1 VEDRPDAL
9 VAHWRPTGLTR
20 RLRKV
25 RLSPKFIGMDQLS
38 PPADN
43 PLLASWDAPFG
54 APPFDRIRPEHFA
67 PAFDAALASRR
78 AEIGRIVADPAAPS
92 FDNTIVALERAGAR
106 LKRVS
111 AAFFHLA
118 SAETSDEIERIE
130 RDIAPV
136 LSRERNAILLDD
148 ALFAR
153 VEALHQARGRLA
165 LDSEAAR
172 TLERWRVAFK
182 RAGAGL
188 DARKKGRLAA
198 IGERLASLGALF
210 GQNVLADEK
219 AFALVL
225 DGSDDLAG
233 LPESFVAAAAQAAAS
248 RGFPGKYAVTLSRSS
263 YEPFMQASA
272 RRDLREKVF
281 RAFVARGAGGGAHD
295 NAAIMRE
302 TVALRAERAR
312 LLGFPSFAA
321 FRLADSMAKTPE
333 AALEL
338 MRRVWAPARAQALR
352 EAEALQAMI
361 AAEGGNFELKA
372 WDWRYYAD
380 KRRKALYD
388 IDQSELKPY
397 LSLEAMIAA
406 AFDVAHRLFG
416 VSFVARDDVRLPNA
430 DARAWTAIG
439 PDGAP
444 IALFVGDYFA
454 RDSKH
459 SGAWMSALRD
469 QQKLDGRVLPIVVNV
484 MSFARGGAGEP
495 CLLSLDEA
503 HTLFHEFGHAL
514 HGMLSDVAYPLLSG
528 TNVAR
533 DFVELPSQLF
543 EHWLERPETLRRFAR
558 HYRTGQPMPEALIE
572 RLHAAQRFNQGF
584 ATTEFVAAALFDME
598 LHLIADP
605 GAIDVA
611 EFETRTLSA
620 IGMPSAIATRHSAP
634 HFQHVFSGDGY
645 AAGYY
650 SYLWSEALDAD
661 AFEAFEQA
669 GDDFDPELA
678 ERLKR
683 FVYAA
688 GNTREPDVAYRAF
701 RGADPSPDALL
712 RKRGLAEN

>member
-1 VEDRPDAL
+1 
-9 VAHWRPTGLTR
+9 
-20 RLRKV
+20 
-25 RLSPKFIGMDQLS
+25 MDQLA
-38 PPADN
+38 PAVDN
-43 PLLASWDAPFG
+43 PLLQPWDAPFG
-54 APPFDRIRPEHFA
+54 APPFDRIRPEHFP
-67 PAFDAALASRR
+67 PAFDAALITRR
-78 AEIGRIVADPAAPS
+78 TETAAIVADPAAPS
-92 FDNTIVALERAGAR
+92 FDNTILALERAGGLLR
-106 LKRVS
+106 RVS

-118 SAETSDEIERIE
+118 SAEASDEIERIE

-148 ALFAR
+148 ALFTR
-153 VEALHQARGRLA
+153 VEALYQARDRLG
-165 LDSEAAR
+165 LDAEAAR
-172 TLERWRVAFK
+172 TLERWRVAFT

-188 DARKKGRLAA
+188 AADKKARLAA
-198 IGERLASLGALF
+198 IGERLATLGAVF

-225 DGSDDLAG
+225 HGPDDLAG

-248 RGFPGKYAVTLSRSS
+248 RGLPGKHVVTLSRSS

-272 RRDLREKVF
+272 RRDLRERAF
-281 RAFVARGAGGGAHD
+281 RAFVARGAGGGPHD

-312 LLGFPSFAA
+312 LLGFPNFAA
-321 FRLADSMAKTPE
+321 FRLADSMAKTPQ
-333 AALEL
+333 AALDL

-352 EAEALQAMI
+352 EAEALQETI
-361 AAEGGNFELKA
+361 AAEGGNFELKP
-372 WDWRYYAD
+372 WDWRYYAE

-388 IDQSELKPY
+388 VDQSEVAPY
-397 LSLEAMIAA
+397 LPLEGMIAA

-416 VSFVARDDVRLPNA
+416 VSFVERDDVRLPNP
-430 DARAWTAIG
+430 DARAWTALG

-469 QQKLDGRVLPIVVNV
+469 QQKLGGRVLPIVVNV
-484 MSFARGGAGEP
+484 MSFARGGGEP

-514 HGMLSDVAYPLLSG
+514 HGMLSDVTYPLLSG

-543 EHWLERPETLRRFAR
+543 EHWLERPGTLRRFAR

-572 RLHAAQRFNQGF
+572 RLEAARRFNQGF

-598 LHLIADP
+598 LHLVADP
-605 GAIDVA
+605 GALDVA
-611 EFETRTLSA
+611 EFERRTLAA

-634 HFQHVFSGDGY
+634 HFQHVFSGEGY
-645 AAGYY
+645 SAGYY

-688 GNTREPDVAYRAF
+688 GNTREPDEAYRAF

-712 RKRGLAEN
+712 RKRGLVD

>member
-1 VEDRPDAL
+1 
-9 VAHWRPTGLTR
+9 
-20 RLRKV
+20 
-25 RLSPKFIGMDQLS
+25 MDQLA
-38 PPADN
+38 PAVDN
-43 PLLASWDAPFG
+43 PLLQTWDAPFG
-54 APPFDRIRPEHFA
+54 TPPFDRIRPEHFA
-67 PAFDAALASRR
+67 PAFDAALIKRR
-78 AEIGRIVADPAAPS
+78 TEIAAIISDPAAPT
-92 FDNTIVALERAGAR
+92 FDNTIVALERAGGLLR
-106 LKRVS
+106 RVS

-118 SAETSDEIERIE
+118 SAETSDEIERVE

-136 LSRERNAILLDD
+136 LSRERNAILLDG

-153 VEALHQARGRLA
+153 VEALYQARDRLG
-165 LDSEAAR
+165 LDAEAAR
-172 TLERWRVAFK
+172 TLERWRVAFT

-188 DARKKGRLAA
+188 APDKKARLAA

-225 DGSDDLAG
+225 DGPDDLAG
-233 LPESFVAAAAQAAAS
+233 LPESFVSAAAQAAAA
-248 RGFPGKYAVTLSRSS
+248 RGLPGKYVATLSRSS

-272 RRDLREKVF
+272 RRDLRERAF

-312 LLGFPSFAA
+312 LLGFPNFAA
-321 FRLADSMAKTPE
+321 FRLADSMAKTPQ
-333 AALEL
+333 AALDL

-352 EAEALQAMI
+352 EAEALQATI
-361 AAEGGNFELKA
+361 AAEGGNFELKP
-372 WDWRYYAD
+372 WDWRYYAE

-388 IDQSELKPY
+388 VDQSEVRPY
-397 LSLEAMIAA
+397 LPLEGMIAA

-416 VSFVARDDVRLPNA
+416 VSFVAREDIPLPNA
-430 DARAWTAIG
+430 EARAWTAVG

-444 IALFVGDYFA
+444 IALFIGDYFA

-503 HTLFHEFGHAL
+503 HTLFHELGHAL
-514 HGMLSDVAYPLLSG
+514 HGMLSDVTYPLLSG

-543 EHWLERPETLRRFAR
+543 EHWLERPQTLRRFAR
-558 HYRTGQPMPEALIE
+558 HHRTGEPMPEALIE
-572 RLHAAQRFNQGF
+572 RLEAARRFNQGF

-598 LHLIADP
+598 LHLVVDP
-605 GAIDVA
+605 GALDVA
-611 EFETRTLSA
+611 EFERRTLTA

-634 HFQHVFSGDGY
+634 HFQHVFSGEGY
-645 AAGYY
+645 SAGYY

-688 GNTREPDVAYRAF
+688 GNTREPDEAYRAF
-701 RGADPSPDALL
+701 RGADPSPGALL
-712 RKRGLAEN
+712 RKRGLAD

>member
-1 VEDRPDAL
+1 
-9 VAHWRPTGLTR
+9 
-20 RLRKV
+20 
-25 RLSPKFIGMDQLS
+25 MDQLAS
-38 PPADN
+38 ALDN
-43 PLLASWDAPFG
+43 PLLAPWDAPFG

-67 PAFDAALASRR
+67 PAFDAALAQRR
-78 AEIGRIVADPAAPS
+78 AEIAAIVADPAAPA
-92 FDNTIVALERAGAR
+92 FDNTIVALERSGALLR
-106 LKRVS
+106 RVS
-111 AAFFHLA
+111 GAFFHLA
-118 SAETSDEIERIE
+118 GAETNEAIERIE
-130 RDIAPV
+130 RDIAPA
-136 LSRERNAILLDD
+136 LARERNAILLDD

-153 VEALHQARGRLA
+153 VDALYQARETLG
-165 LDSEAAR
+165 LDAEAAR
-172 TLERWRVAFK
+172 TLERWRIAFT

-188 DARKKGRLAA
+188 AADKKTRLAA

-225 DGSDDLAG
+225 DGPDDLAG
-233 LPESFVAAAAQAAAS
+233 LPESFVAVAAQAAAA
-248 RGFPGKYAVTLSRSS
+248 RGLVGKHVVTLSRSS
-263 YEPFMQASA
+263 YEPFMQFSA
-272 RRDLREKVF
+272 RRDLREKIF

-312 LLGFPSFAA
+312 LLGYPSFAA
-321 FRLADSMAKTPE
+321 FRLADTMAKTPD
-333 AALEL
+333 AALAL
-338 MRRVWAPARAQALR
+338 MRRVWGPARAQALR
-352 EAEALQAMI
+352 EAEALQATI

-372 WDWRYYAD
+372 WDWRYYAE

-388 IDQSELKPY
+388 VDQSEVRPY
-397 LSLEAMIAA
+397 LPLEGMIAA

-416 VSFVARDDVRLPNA
+416 VSFVARDDVPLPNG
-430 DARAWTAIG
+430 DARAWTALG

-444 IALFVGDYFA
+444 IALFIGDYFA

-503 HTLFHEFGHAL
+503 HTLFHEFGHGL
-514 HGMLSDVAYPLLSG
+514 HGMLSDVTYPLLSG
-528 TNVAR
+528 TGVAR

-543 EHWLERPETLRRFAR
+543 EHWLERPATLRRFAH
-558 HYRTGQPMPEALIE
+558 HYRTGAPMPESLIE
-572 RLHAAQRFNQGF
+572 RLAAARRFNQGF

-598 LHLIADP
+598 LHLVADP
-605 GAIDVA
+605 SALDVA
-611 EFETRTLSA
+611 EFERRTLA
-620 IGMPSAIATRHSAP
+620 EIGMPSAVATRHSAP

-645 AAGYY
+645 SAGYY
-650 SYLWSEALDAD
+650 SYLWSEVLDAD
-661 AFEAFEQA
+661 AFEAFEEA
-669 GDDFDPELA
+669 GDDFDPALA

-688 GNTREPDVAYRAF
+688 GNTRQPDEAYRRF

-712 RKRGLAEN
+712 RKRGLVES

>member
-1 VEDRPDAL
+1 
-9 VAHWRPTGLTR
+9 
-20 RLRKV
+20 
-25 RLSPKFIGMDQLS
+25 MDQPS
-38 PPADN
+38 PATDN
-43 PLLASWDAPFG
+43 PLLETWDAPFG
-54 APPFDRIRPEHFA
+54 GPSFDRIRPEHFP
-67 PAFDAALASRR
+67 PAFETALAKRR
-78 AEIGRIVADPAAPS
+78 AEIAAIVADPAQPT
-92 FDNTIVALERAGAR
+92 FDNTIAALERAGAQLR
-106 LKRVS
+106 RVS

-118 SAETSDEIERIE
+118 GAQTNDEIERIE
-130 RDIAPV
+130 RDVAPV
-136 LSRERNAILLDD
+136 LARERSAILLDD

-153 VEALHQARGRLA
+153 LETLYRARAHLGLGA
-165 LDSEAAR
+165 EAAR
-172 TLERWRVAFK
+172 TLERWRVAFT

-188 DARKKGRLAA
+188 DADKKARLAA

-225 DGSDDLAG
+225 DGPDDLVG
-233 LPESFVAAAAQAAAS
+233 LPESFVAAAAPAAAA
-248 RGFPGKYAVTLSRSS
+248 RGLPGKHVVTLSRSS
-263 YEPFMQASA
+263 YEPFLQFSA
-272 RRDLREKVF
+272 RRDLRERAF

-295 NAAIMRE
+295 NSAIMGE

-321 FRLADSMAKTPE
+321 FRLADSMAKTPQ

-352 EAEALQAMI
+352 EAEALQATI
-361 AAEGGNFELKA
+361 AAEGGNFELRP
-372 WDWRYYAD
+372 WDWRYYAE

-388 IDQSELKPY
+388 VDQSEVAPY
-397 LSLEAMIAA
+397 LPLEGMIAA

-416 VSFVARDDVRLPNA
+416 VSFVERDDVRLPNP

-484 MSFARGGAGEP
+484 MSFARGGADEP

-503 HTLFHEFGHAL
+503 HTLFHEFGHGL
-514 HGMLSDVAYPLLSG
+514 HGMLSDVTYPLLSG

-598 LHLIADP
+598 LHLVADP

-611 EFETRTLSA
+611 EFERRTLAA

-645 AAGYY
+645 SAGYY

-661 AFEAFEQA
+661 AFEAFEQS

-688 GNTREPDVAYRAF
+688 GNTREPDEAYRRF

>member
-1 VEDRPDAL
+1 
-9 VAHWRPTGLTR
+9 
-20 RLRKV
+20 
-25 RLSPKFIGMDQLS
+25 MDQPS
-38 PPADN
+38 SAADN
-43 PLLASWDAPFG
+43 PLLEPWDTPFG

-67 PAFDAALASRR
+67 PAFGAALARRR
-78 AEIGRIVADPAAPS
+78 AEIAAIVADPAAPT
-92 FDNTIVALERAGAR
+92 FDNTIVALERAGALLR
-106 LKRVS
+106 RVS
-111 AAFFHLA
+111 GAFFHLA
-118 SAETSDEIERIE
+118 SAETSDQIEGIE
-130 RDIAPV
+130 RDMAPV
-136 LSRERNAILLDD
+136 LSRERSAILLDD

-153 VEALHQARGRLA
+153 VEALHLARERLG
-165 LDSEAAR
+165 LDAEAAR
-172 TLERWRVAFK
+172 TLERWRVAFA

-188 DARKKGRLAA
+188 DAGKKARLAA
-198 IGERLASLGALF
+198 ISERLASLGALF

-225 DGSDDLAG
+225 DGPDDLAG
-233 LPESFVAAAAQAAAS
+233 LPESFVAAAAQAAAA
-248 RGFPGKYAVTLSRSS
+248 RGLPGKHVVTLSRSS
-263 YEPFMQASA
+263 YEPFMQFSA
-272 RRDLREKVF
+272 RRDLREQAF

-321 FRLADSMAKTPE
+321 FRLADAMAKTPQ
-333 AALEL
+333 AALDL
-338 MRRVWAPARAQALR
+338 MRRVWTPARAQALR
-352 EAEALQAMI
+352 EAEALQTTI

-372 WDWRYYAD
+372 WDWRYYAE

-388 IDQSELKPY
+388 VDQSEVRPY
-397 LSLEAMIAA
+397 LPLEGMIAA

-416 VSFVARDDVRLPNA
+416 VSFVARDDIPLPNG
-430 DARAWTAIG
+430 DARAWTALG

-444 IALFVGDYFA
+444 IALFIGDYFA

-514 HGMLSDVAYPLLSG
+514 HGMLSDVTYPLLSG
-528 TNVAR
+528 TNVSR

-558 HYRTGQPMPEALIE
+558 HYRSGEPMPEALIE
-572 RLHAAQRFNQGF
+572 RLDSARRFNQGF

-598 LHLIADP
+598 LHLVADS

-611 EFETRTLSA
+611 EFERRTLSE
-620 IGMPSAIATRHSAP
+620 IGMPIAIATRHSAP

-645 AAGYY
+645 SAGYY

-661 AFEAFEQA
+661 AFEAFEEA

-678 ERLKR
+678 DRLKR
-683 FVYAA
+683 FVYSA
-688 GNTREPDVAYRAF
+688 GNTRQPDESYRRF

-712 RKRGLAEN
+712 RKRGLTD

>member
-1 VEDRPDAL
+1 
-9 VAHWRPTGLTR
+9 
-20 RLRKV
+20 
-25 RLSPKFIGMDQLS
+25 MDQFS
-38 PPADN
+38 RPADN

-54 APPFDRIRPEHFA
+54 APPFDSVRPEHFP
-67 PAFDAALASRR
+67 PAFDAALAERR
-78 AEIGRIVADPAAPS
+78 AAIAAIVSERGSPT
-92 FDNTIVALERAGAR
+92 FDNTIVALERAGALLR
-106 LKRVS
+106 RVS

-130 RDIAPV
+130 RDVAPV

-153 VEALHQARGRLA
+153 VEALYQARERLG
-165 LDSEAAR
+165 LDAEAAR
-172 TLERWRVAFK
+172 TLERWRMAFT

-188 DARKKGRLAA
+188 DAEKKARLAA

-225 DGSDDLAG
+225 EGPDDLAG
-233 LPESFVAAAAQAAAS
+233 LPESFVAAAAQAGAA
-248 RGFPGKYAVTLSRSS
+248 RGLPGKPVVTLSRSS
-263 YEPFMQASA
+263 YEPFMQFSA
-272 RRDLREKVF
+272 RRDLRERAF
-281 RAFVARGAGGGAHD
+281 RAFVGRGAGGGAHD

-312 LLGFPSFAA
+312 LLGFSSFAA
-321 FRLADSMAKTPE
+321 FRLADSMAKTPQ
-333 AALEL
+333 AALDL

-352 EAEALQAMI
+352 EAEALRATI
-361 AAEGGNFELKA
+361 AAEGGNFELSA
-372 WDWRYYAD
+372 WDWRYYAE

-388 IDQSELKPY
+388 VDQSELRPY
-397 LSLEAMIAA
+397 LPLEGMIAA
-406 AFDVAHRLFG
+406 AFDVARRLFG
-416 VSFVARDDVRLPNA
+416 VTFIARDDVPRAHA
-430 DARAWTAIG
+430 DARAWTALG
-439 PDGAP
+439 SDGAP

-514 HGMLSDVAYPLLSG
+514 HGMLSDVTYPLLSG

-558 HYRTGQPMPEALIE
+558 HYRTGEPMPESLIE
-572 RLHAAQRFNQGF
+572 RLAAARRFNQGF

-598 LHLIADP
+598 LHLVADP
-605 GAIDVA
+605 GALDVA
-611 EFETRTLSA
+611 EFERRTLA
-620 IGMPSAIATRHSAP
+620 GIGMPDAIAPRHRAP
-634 HFQHVFSGDGY
+634 HFQHIFSGDGY

-650 SYLWSEALDAD
+650 SYLWSEVLDAD
-661 AFEAFEQA
+661 GFEAFEEA
-669 GDDFDPELA
+669 GDDFDPALA
-678 ERLKR
+678 ERLQR

-688 GNTREPDVAYRAF
+688 GNTREPDEAYRRF

-712 RKRGLAEN
+712 RKRGLAGD

>member
-1 VEDRPDAL
+1 
-9 VAHWRPTGLTR
+9 
-20 RLRKV
+20 
-25 RLSPKFIGMDQLS
+25 MDQLS
-38 PPADN
+38 SPTDN
-43 PLLASWDAPFG
+43 PLLQPWDAPFG
-54 APPFDRIRPEHFA
+54 APPFDRIRPEHFP
-67 PAFDAALASRR
+67 PAFETAVAARR
-78 AEIGRIVADPAAPS
+78 AEIAAIVDDANAPT
-92 FDNTIVALERAGAR
+92 FDNTIAALERSGAL

-118 SAETSDEIERIE
+118 GAETNDEIERVE
-130 RDIAPV
+130 REIAPV
-136 LSRERNAILLDD
+136 LARERSAILLDD

-165 LDSEAAR
+165 LDPEAAR
-172 TLERWRVAFK
+172 TLERWRVAFT

-188 DARKKGRLAA
+188 EAEKKARLAA

-225 DGSDDLAG
+225 DGPDDLAG
-233 LPESFVAAAAQAAAS
+233 LPESFVAAAAQAAAV
-248 RGFPGKYAVTLSRSS
+248 RGHPGKHVVTLSRSS
-263 YEPFMQASA
+263 YEPFMQFSA
-272 RRDLREKVF
+272 RRDLREKAF

-295 NAAIMRE
+295 NSAIMRE

-312 LLGFPSFAA
+312 LLGYPSFAH
-321 FRLADSMAKTPE
+321 FRLADVMAKTPD

-352 EAEALQAMI
+352 EAEALQDMI

-372 WDWRYYAD
+372 WDWRYYSE

-388 IDQSELKPY
+388 LDQSELRPY
-397 LSLEAMIAA
+397 LPLEAMIAA

-416 VSFVARDDVRLPNA
+416 VSFVARGDVPLANA

-454 RDSKH
+454 RVSKH
-459 SGAWMSALRD
+459 SGAWMNALRD

-514 HGMLSDVAYPLLSG
+514 HGMLSDVTYPLLSG
-528 TNVAR
+528 THVAR

-558 HYRTGQPMPEALIE
+558 HYRTGEPMPEALIE
-572 RLHAAQRFNQGF
+572 RLGAARRFNQGF

-598 LHLIADP
+598 LHLLDDP

-611 EFETRTLSA
+611 AFEAETLSA
-620 IGMPSAIATRHSAP
+620 IGMPSAIATRHAAP

-661 AFEAFEQA
+661 AFEAFEQS
-669 GDDFDPELA
+669 GDDFDPALA

-688 GNTREPDVAYRAF
+688 GNAREPDEAYRAF
-701 RGADPSPDALL
+701 RGRDPSPDALL
-712 RKRGLAEN
+712 RKRGLAES

>member
-1 VEDRPDAL
+1 
-9 VAHWRPTGLTR
+9 
-20 RLRKV
+20 
-25 RLSPKFIGMDQLS
+25 MDQRS
-38 PPADN
+38 PLADN
-43 PLLASWDAPFG
+43 PLLAPWDAPFG
-54 APPFDRIRPEHFA
+54 APPFDRIRPEHFP
-67 PAFDAALASRR
+67 PAFDAALAERR
-78 AEIGRIVADPAAPS
+78 AEIAAIVSERAAPT
-92 FDNTIVALERAGAR
+92 FDNTIAALERSGALLR
-106 LKRVS
+106 RVS

-130 RDIAPV
+130 LDVAPV

-153 VEALHQARGRLA
+153 VEALYQARERLG
-165 LDSEAAR
+165 LDAEAAR
-172 TLERWRVAFK
+172 TLERWRVAFA

-188 DARKKGRLAA
+188 DAEKKARLAA

-225 DGSDDLAG
+225 DGPDDLAG
-233 LPESFVAAAAQAAAS
+233 LPESFVAAAAQAGAA
-248 RGFPGKYAVTLSRSS
+248 RGLSGKPIVTLSRSS
-263 YEPFMQASA
+263 YEPFMQFSA
-272 RRDLREKVF
+272 RRDLREKAF
-281 RAFVARGAGGGAHD
+281 RAFVARGAGRGAHD

-312 LLGFPSFAA
+312 LLGYPNFAA
-321 FRLADSMAKTPE
+321 FRLADTMAKTPD
-333 AALEL
+333 AALAL
-338 MRRVWAPARAQALR
+338 MRCVWGPARVQALR
-352 EAEALQAMI
+352 EAEALQQLI
-361 AAEGGNFELKA
+361 AAEGGNFELKP
-372 WDWRYYAD
+372 WDWRYYAE

-388 IDQSELKPY
+388 VDQSELRPY
-397 LSLEAMIAA
+397 LSLESMIAA
-406 AFDVAHRLFG
+406 AFDVAYRLFG
-416 VSFVARDDVRLPNA
+416 VSFVARDDLRLPNG
-430 DARAWTAIG
+430 DARAWTALG

-444 IALFVGDYFA
+444 LALFIGDYFA

-514 HGMLSDVAYPLLSG
+514 HGMLSDVTYPLLSG

-543 EHWLERPETLRRFAR
+543 EHWLERPATLRRFAR
-558 HYRTGQPMPEALIE
+558 HYRTGEPMPEALIE
-572 RLHAAQRFNQGF
+572 RLAAARRFNQGF

-598 LHLIADP
+598 LHLVADP

-611 EFETRTLSA
+611 EFERRTLAA

-645 AAGYY
+645 SAGYY

-661 AFEAFEQA
+661 AFEAFEDA
-669 GDDFDPELA
+669 GDDFDPALA

-688 GNTREPDVAYRAF
+688 GNTREPDEAYHRF

-712 RKRGLAEN
+712 RKRGLTD

>member
-1 VEDRPDAL
+1 
-9 VAHWRPTGLTR
+9 
-20 RLRKV
+20 
-25 RLSPKFIGMDQLS
+25 MDQLS
-38 PPADN
+38 PPVGN
-43 PLLASWDAPFG
+43 PLLAPWNAPFG
-54 APPFDRIRPEHFA
+54 APPFDRIRPDHFA
-67 PAFDAALASRR
+67 SAFEAALAARR
-78 AEIGRIVADPAAPS
+78 VEIAAIVSNPAAPT
-92 FDNTIVALERAGAR
+92 FDNTIVALERAGALLR
-106 LKRVS
+106 RVS
-111 AAFFHLA
+111 ATLFHLA

-153 VEALHQARGRLA
+153 VEALYQAREHLG
-165 LDSEAAR
+165 LDAESAR
-172 TLERWRVAFK
+172 TLERWRVAFT

-188 DARKKGRLAA
+188 DADKKARLAA

-225 DGSDDLAG
+225 DGPNDLAG
-233 LPESFVAAAAQAAAS
+233 LPESFVAAAAQAAVA
-248 RGFPGKYAVTLSRSS
+248 RGLPGEHVVTLSRSS

-272 RRDLREKVF
+272 RRDLRERAF

-312 LLGFPSFAA
+312 LLGFASFAA
-321 FRLADSMAKTPE
+321 FRLADTMAKTPQ
-333 AALEL
+333 AAVDL
-338 MRRVWAPARAQALR
+338 MRRVWTPARAQALR
-352 EAEALQAMI
+352 EVDALQATI
-361 AAEGGNFELKA
+361 AEEGGNFELKP
-372 WDWRYYAD
+372 WDWRYYAE

-388 IDQSELKPY
+388 IDQSEIRPY
-397 LSLEAMIAA
+397 LPLEGMIVA

-416 VSFVARDDVRLPNA
+416 VSFVERDDVRLPDA
-430 DARAWTAIG
+430 DARAWTALD

-444 IALFVGDYFA
+444 IALFIGDYFA

-469 QQKLDGRVLPIVVNV
+469 QQKLDGRVLPIVVNM

-533 DFVELPSQLF
+533 DIVELPSQLF

-558 HYRTGQPMPEALIE
+558 HYRTGEPMPEALIE
-572 RLHAAQRFNQGF
+572 RLEAARRFNQGF

-598 LHLIADP
+598 LHLVADP
-605 GAIDVA
+605 GAVDVA
-611 EFETRTLSA
+611 EFERRTLVA

-661 AFEAFEQA
+661 AFEAFEEA
-669 GDDFDPELA
+669 GDDFDPALA

-688 GNTREPDVAYRAF
+688 GNMREPDEAYCRF

>member
-1 VEDRPDAL
+1 
-9 VAHWRPTGLTR
+9 
-20 RLRKV
+20 
-25 RLSPKFIGMDQLS
+25 MDQLA
-38 PPADN
+38 PAVEN
-43 PLLASWDAPFG
+43 PLLQPWDAPFG
-54 APPFDRIRPEHFA
+54 APPFDRIRPEHFP
-67 PAFDAALASRR
+67 PAFDAALITRR
-78 AEIGRIVADPAAPS
+78 TEIAAIVADPAAPS
-92 FDNTIVALERAGAR
+92 FDNTILALECAGGLLR
-106 LKRVS
+106 RVS

-118 SAETSDEIERIE
+118 SAEASDEIERIE

-148 ALFAR
+148 ALFTR
-153 VEALHQARGRLA
+153 VEALCQARDRLG
-165 LDSEAAR
+165 LDAEAAR
-172 TLERWRVAFK
+172 TLERWRVAFT

-188 DARKKGRLAA
+188 AADKKARLAA
-198 IGERLASLGALF
+198 IGERLATLGAVF

-225 DGSDDLAG
+225 HGPDDLAG

-248 RGFPGKYAVTLSRSS
+248 RGLPGKHVVTLSRSS

-272 RRDLREKVF
+272 RRDLRERAF
-281 RAFVARGAGGGAHD
+281 CAFVARGAGSGAHD

-312 LLGFPSFAA
+312 LLGFPNFAA
-321 FRLADSMAKTPE
+321 FRLADSMAKTPQ
-333 AALEL
+333 AALDL

-352 EAEALQAMI
+352 EAEALQETI
-361 AAEGGNFELKA
+361 AAEGGNFELKP
-372 WDWRYYAD
+372 WDWRYYAE

-388 IDQSELKPY
+388 VDQSEVAPY
-397 LSLEAMIAA
+397 LPLEGMIAA

-416 VSFVARDDVRLPNA
+416 VSFVERDDVRLPNP
-430 DARAWTAIG
+430 DARAWTALG

-469 QQKLDGRVLPIVVNV
+469 QQKLGGRVLPIVVNV
-484 MSFARGGAGEP
+484 MSFARGGGEP

-514 HGMLSDVAYPLLSG
+514 HGMLSDVTYPLLSG

-543 EHWLERPETLRRFAR
+543 EHWLERPGTLRRFAR

-572 RLHAAQRFNQGF
+572 RLEAARRFNQGF

-598 LHLIADP
+598 LHLVADP
-605 GAIDVA
+605 GALDVA
-611 EFETRTLSA
+611 EFERRTLAA

-634 HFQHVFSGDGY
+634 HFQHVFSGEGY
-645 AAGYY
+645 SAGYY

-688 GNTREPDVAYRAF
+688 GNTREPDEAYRAF

-712 RKRGLAEN
+712 RKRGLVD

>member
-1 VEDRPDAL
+1 
-9 VAHWRPTGLTR
+9 
-20 RLRKV
+20 
-25 RLSPKFIGMDQLS
+25 MDQRS
-38 PPADN
+38 PLADN
-43 PLLASWDAPFG
+43 PLLAPWDAPFG
-54 APPFDRIRPEHFA
+54 APPFDRFRPEHFP
-67 PAFDAALASRR
+67 PAFDAALAERR
-78 AEIGRIVADPAAPS
+78 AEIAAIVSERAAPT
-92 FDNTIVALERAGAR
+92 FDNTIAALERSGAL

-130 RDIAPV
+130 LDVTPV

-153 VEALHQARGRLA
+153 VETLYQARERLG
-165 LDSEAAR
+165 LDAEAAR
-172 TLERWRVAFK
+172 TLERWRVAFT

-188 DARKKGRLAA
+188 DAEKKARLAA

-225 DGSDDLAG
+225 DGPDDLAG

-248 RGFPGKYAVTLSRSS
+248 RGLAGKHVMTLSRSS
-263 YEPFMQASA
+263 YEPFMQFSA
-272 RRDLREKVF
+272 RRDLREKAL
-281 RAFVARGAGGGAHD
+281 RAFVGRGAGGGAHD

-312 LLGFPSFAA
+312 LLGYPNFAA
-321 FRLADSMAKTPE
+321 FRLADTMAKTPD
-333 AALEL
+333 AALAL
-338 MRRVWAPARAQALR
+338 MRRVWGPARVQALR
-352 EAEALQAMI
+352 EAEALQQLI
-361 AAEGGNFELKA
+361 AAEGGNFELKP
-372 WDWRYYAD
+372 WDWRYYAE

-388 IDQSELKPY
+388 VDQSELRPY
-397 LSLEAMIAA
+397 LSLESMIAA

-416 VSFVARDDVRLPNA
+416 VSFVARDDLPLPNG
-430 DARAWTAIG
+430 DARAWTALG

-444 IALFVGDYFA
+444 IALFIGDYFA

-514 HGMLSDVAYPLLSG
+514 HGMLSDVTYPLLSG

-558 HYRTGQPMPEALIE
+558 HYRTGEPMPESLIE
-572 RLHAAQRFNQGF
+572 RLAAARRFNQGF

-598 LHLIADP
+598 LHLVADP
-605 GAIDVA
+605 GALDVA
-611 EFETRTLSA
+611 EFERRTLAA
-620 IGMPSAIATRHSAP
+620 IGMPSAVATRHSAP

-645 AAGYY
+645 SAGYY
-650 SYLWSEALDAD
+650 SYLWSETLDAD
-661 AFEAFEQA
+661 AFEAFEEA

-688 GNTREPDVAYRAF
+688 GNTREPDEAYRRF

-712 RKRGLAEN
+712 RKRGLTD

>member
-1 VEDRPDAL
+1 MDDRARA
-9 VAHWRPTGLTR
+9 V
-20 RLRKV
+20 
-25 RLSPKFIGMDQLS
+25 
-38 PPADN
+38 DN
-43 PLLASWDAPFG
+43 PLLELWDAPFG
-54 APPFDRIRPEHFA
+54 APPFDRIRPEHFP
-67 PAFDAALASRR
+67 PAFDAALAERR
-78 AEIGRIVADPAAPS
+78 AEIAAIVSDPAAPT
-92 FDNTIVALERAGAR
+92 FDNTIVALERAGASLR
-106 LKRVS
+106 RVS
-111 AAFFHLA
+111 SAFFHLA
-118 SAETSDEIERIE
+118 SAATSDEIERIE
-130 RDIAPV
+130 RDFAPT

-153 VEALHQARGRLA
+153 VEALYQARERLG
-165 LDSEAAR
+165 LDAEAAR
-172 TLERWRVAFK
+172 TLERWRVAFS

-188 DARKKGRLAA
+188 AADNKARLAA

-225 DGSDDLAG
+225 DGPDDLAG

-248 RGFPGKYAVTLSRSS
+248 RGLSGKHVVTLSRSS
-263 YEPFMQASA
+263 YEPFMQTSA
-272 RRDLREKVF
+272 RRDLREKMF
-281 RAFVARGAGGGAHD
+281 RAFVARGAGGGPHD

-312 LLGFPSFAA
+312 LLGYASFAH
-321 FRLADSMAKTPE
+321 FHLADSMAKTPE

-338 MRRVWAPARAQALR
+338 LRRVWRPARAQALR
-352 EAEALQAMI
+352 EAAALQDMI
-361 AAEGGNFELKA
+361 AAEGGNFELKP
-372 WDWRYYAD
+372 WDWRYYAE
-380 KRRKALYD
+380 KRRKALYNV
-388 IDQSELKPY
+388 DQSELRPY
-397 LSLEAMIAA
+397 LPLEGMIAA

-416 VSFVARDDVRLPNA
+416 VSFVARDDVPLPNP
-430 DARAWTAIG
+430 DARAWTALG
-439 PDGAP
+439 SDGAP

-484 MSFARGGAGEP
+484 MSFAPGGAGEP

-514 HGMLSDVAYPLLSG
+514 HGMLSDVTHPLLSG

-558 HYRTGQPMPEALIE
+558 HYRTGEPMPEALIE
-572 RLHAAQRFNQGF
+572 RLAAARRFNQGF

-598 LHLIADP
+598 LHLVADP
-605 GAIDVA
+605 GAVDVA
-611 EFETRTLSA
+611 EFERRTLA
-620 IGMPSAIATRHSAP
+620 EIGMPSAVATRHSAP

-661 AFEAFEQA
+661 AFEAFEEA

-688 GNTREPDVAYRAF
+688 GNTREPDEAYRRF
-701 RGADPSPDALL
+701 RGADPSPGALL

>member
-1 VEDRPDAL
+1 VSQVTRDAE
-9 VAHWRPTGLTR
+9 
-20 RLRKV
+20 
-25 RLSPKFIGMDQLS
+25 
-38 PPADN
+38 N
-43 PLLASWDAPFG
+43 PLLQSWAGPFG
-54 APPFDRIRPEHFA
+54 APPFDRIRPEHFP
-67 PAFDAALASRR
+67 PAFDAALALRR
-78 AEIGRIVADPAAPS
+78 AEIAAIAADPAAPT
-92 FDNTIVALERAGAR
+92 FDNTIAALERSGAL

-118 SAETSDEIERIE
+118 SAQTSDEIERIE

-136 LSRERNAILLDD
+136 LARERNAILLDD

-153 VEALHQARGRLA
+153 VEALHQARESLA
-165 LDSEAAR
+165 LDAEAAR
-172 TLERWRVAFK
+172 TLERWRVAFT

-188 DARKKGRLAA
+188 DAETKARLAA
-198 IGERLASLGALF
+198 IGERLASLGAIF

-225 DGSDDLAG
+225 DGPDDLAG
-233 LPESFVAAAAQAAAS
+233 LPQSFVAAAAQAAAA
-248 RGFPGKYAVTLSRSS
+248 RGLTGKHVVTLSRSS
-263 YEPFMQASA
+263 YEPFMQSSA
-272 RRDLREKVF
+272 RRELRERAF

-295 NAAIMRE
+295 NSAIMGE

-321 FRLADSMAKTPE
+321 FQLADSMAKTPE

-352 EAEALQAMI
+352 EAEALQAAI
-361 AAEGGNFELKA
+361 AAEGGNFQLQP
-372 WDWRYYAD
+372 WDWRYYAE

-388 IDQSELKPY
+388 VDQSELRPY
-397 LSLEAMIAA
+397 LPLEAMIAA

-416 VSFVARDDVRLPNA
+416 VSFVARDDAPLHNV

-484 MSFARGGAGEP
+484 TSFARGGAGEP

-514 HGMLSDVAYPLLSG
+514 HGMLSDVTYPLLSG
-528 TNVAR
+528 THVAR

-543 EHWLERPETLRRFAR
+543 EHWLERPATLRRFAR
-558 HYRTGQPMPEALIE
+558 HYRTGQPMPDALIE
-572 RLHAAQRFNQGF
+572 RLQAARRFNQGF

-598 LHLIADP
+598 LHLVADAS
-605 GAIDVA
+605 AIDVA
-611 EFETRTLSA
+611 AFEAETLST
-620 IGMPSAIATRHSAP
+620 IGMPSAITTRHAAP

-669 GDDFDPELA
+669 GDDFDAALA

-683 FVYAA
+683 FVYSA
-688 GNTREPDVAYRAF
+688 GNTREPDEAYRAF
-701 RGADPSPDALL
+701 RGSDPSPEALL
-712 RKRGLAEN
+712 RKRGLTTC

>member
-1 VEDRPDAL
+1 
-9 VAHWRPTGLTR
+9 
-20 RLRKV
+20 
-25 RLSPKFIGMDQLS
+25 MDQLS
-38 PPADN
+38 PPTDN
-43 PLLASWDAPFG
+43 PLLQPWDAPFG
-54 APPFDRIRPEHFA
+54 APPFDRIRPEHFP
-67 PAFDAALASRR
+67 PAFETALAARR
-78 AEIGRIVADPAAPS
+78 AEIGTIVAETAAPT
-92 FDNTIVALERAGAR
+92 FDNTIVALERSGAL

-118 SAETSDEIERIE
+118 GAQTSDEIERVE
-130 RDIAPV
+130 RDVAPV
-136 LSRERNAILLDD
+136 LARERSAILLDD

-153 VEALHQARGRLA
+153 VEALHQARDRLG
-165 LDSEAAR
+165 LDPEAAR
-172 TLERWRVAFK
+172 TLERWRVAFT

-188 DARKKGRLAA
+188 DAEKKARLAA

-225 DGSDDLAG
+225 DGPDDLAG
-233 LPESFVAAAAQAAAS
+233 LPESFVAAAAQAAAV
-248 RGFPGKYAVTLSRSS
+248 RGLPGKHAVTLSRSS
-263 YEPFMQASA
+263 YEPFMQFAA
-272 RRDLREKVF
+272 RRDLREKAF

-295 NAAIMRE
+295 NSAIMCE

-312 LLGFPSFAA
+312 LLGYPSFAH
-321 FRLADSMAKTPE
+321 FRLADVMAKTPD

-352 EAEALQAMI
+352 EAEALQDMI
-361 AAEGGNFELKA
+361 AAEGGNFQLQP
-372 WDWRYYAD
+372 WDWRYYSE

-388 IDQSELKPY
+388 LDQSELRPY
-397 LSLEAMIAA
+397 LPLEAMIAA
-406 AFDVAHRLFG
+406 AFDVARRLFG
-416 VSFVARDDVRLPNA
+416 VSFAARDDVPLANA

-439 PDGAP
+439 ADGAP

-454 RDSKH
+454 RVSKH

-469 QQKLDGRVLPIVVNV
+469 QHKLDGRVLPIVVNV

-514 HGMLSDVAYPLLSG
+514 HGMLSDVTYPLLSG
-528 TNVAR
+528 THVAR

-558 HYRTGQPMPEALIE
+558 HYRTGEPMPEALIE
-572 RLHAAQRFNQGF
+572 RLGAARRFNQGF

-598 LHLIADP
+598 LHLNPDP

-611 EFETRTLSA
+611 AFEAETLAA
-620 IGMPSAIATRHSAP
+620 IGMPSAIATRHAAP

-669 GDDFDPELA
+669 GDDFDPALA

-688 GNTREPDVAYRAF
+688 GNAREPDEAYRAF
-701 RGADPSPDALL
+701 RGRDPSPDALL
-712 RKRGLAEN
+712 RKRGLAES

>member
-1 VEDRPDAL
+1 
-9 VAHWRPTGLTR
+9 
-20 RLRKV
+20 
-25 RLSPKFIGMDQLS
+25 MDQHS
-38 PPADN
+38 SAVDN
-43 PLLASWDAPFG
+43 PLLAPWDTPFG
-54 APPFDRIRPEHFA
+54 APPFDRIRPEHFL
-67 PAFDAALASRR
+67 PAFDAALAQRR
-78 AEIGRIVADPAAPS
+78 AEIGAIVANPAPPT
-92 FDNTIVALERAGAR
+92 FDNTIAALERAGALLR
-106 LKRVS
+106 RVS
-111 AAFFHLA
+111 GAFFHLA
-118 SAETSDEIERIE
+118 GAETNDAIERIE
-130 RDIAPV
+130 RDIAPT

-153 VEALHQARGRLA
+153 VDALYQARETLG
-165 LDSEAAR
+165 LDAEAAR
-172 TLERWRVAFK
+172 TLERWRIAFT

-188 DARKKGRLAA
+188 DADKKARLAA

-225 DGSDDLAG
+225 DEPDDLAG

-248 RGFPGKYAVTLSRSS
+248 RGLAGKHVVTLSRSS
-263 YEPFMQASA
+263 YEPFLQFSA

-312 LLGFPSFAA
+312 LLGYSNFAA
-321 FRLADSMAKTPE
+321 FRLADTMAKTPD
-333 AALEL
+333 AALAL
-338 MRRVWAPARAQALR
+338 MRRVWAPAREQATR

-372 WDWRYYAD
+372 WDWRYYAE

-388 IDQSELKPY
+388 VDQSEVRPY
-397 LSLEAMIAA
+397 LPLEGIIAA

-416 VSFVARDDVRLPNA
+416 VSFVARDDVPPPNP
-430 DARAWTAIG
+430 DARAWTAVG

-444 IALFVGDYFA
+444 IALFIGDYFA

-459 SGAWMSALRD
+459 SGAWMNALRD

-484 MSFARGGAGEP
+484 MSFALGGADEP

-503 HTLFHEFGHAL
+503 HTLFHEFGHGL
-514 HGMLSDVAYPLLSG
+514 HGMLSDVTYPLLSG

-543 EHWLERPETLRRFAR
+543 EHWLERPATLRRFAR
-558 HYRTGQPMPEALIE
+558 HYRTGEPMPEALIE
-572 RLHAAQRFNQGF
+572 RLAAAQRFNQGF

-598 LHLIADP
+598 LHLVADP
-605 GAIDVA
+605 GALDVA
-611 EFETRTLSA
+611 EFERRTLA
-620 IGMPSAIATRHSAP
+620 EIGMPSAVATRHSAP

-645 AAGYY
+645 SAGYY
-650 SYLWSEALDAD
+650 SYLWSEVLDAD
-661 AFEAFEQA
+661 AFEAFEEA

-688 GNTREPDVAYRAF
+688 GNTRQPDEAYRRF

-712 RKRGLAEN
+712 RKRGLADN

>member
-1 VEDRPDAL
+1 MNDRS
-9 VAHWRPTGLTR
+9 RP
-20 RLRKV
+20 V
-25 RLSPKFIGMDQLS
+25 
-38 PPADN
+38 DN
-43 PLLASWDAPFG
+43 PLLAPWDAPFG

-67 PAFDAALASRR
+67 PAFAAALADRR
-78 AEIGRIVADPAAPS
+78 AEIAAIVADPAAPS
-92 FDNTIVALERAGAR
+92 FDNTIVALERSGAL

-118 SAETSDEIERIE
+118 GAETGDEIERIE

-136 LSRERNAILLDD
+136 LARERNAILLND

-153 VEALHQARGRLA
+153 VEALHQARDRLA

-172 TLERWRVAFK
+172 TLERWRVAFT

-188 DARKKGRLAA
+188 DAETKARLAA
-198 IGERLASLGALF
+198 VGERLASLGALF

-219 AFALVL
+219 AFVLVL
-225 DGSDDLAG
+225 DGPDDLAG
-233 LPESFVAAAAQAAAS
+233 LPQSLVAAAAQAAAA
-248 RGFPGKYAVTLSRSS
+248 RGHPGKHVVTLSRSS
-263 YEPFMQASA
+263 YEPFMQFSA
-272 RRDLREKVF
+272 RRDLRERAF
-281 RAFVARGAGGGAHD
+281 RAFVARGAGGGEHD
-295 NAAIMRE
+295 NAAIMGE

-312 LLGFPSFAA
+312 LLGYDSFAH
-321 FRLADSMAKTPE
+321 FRLADTMAKTPE

-338 MRRVWAPARAQALR
+338 MRRVWAPARARALR
-352 EAEALQAMI
+352 EAEALQDMI
-361 AAEGGNFELKA
+361 AAEGGNFQLQP
-372 WDWRYYAD
+372 WDWRYYAE

-388 IDQSELKPY
+388 VDQSELRPY
-397 LSLEAMIAA
+397 LPLEAMIAA

-416 VSFVARDDVRLPNA
+416 VSFVARDDVPLANG
-430 DARAWTAIG
+430 DARAWTAVG

-444 IALFVGDYFA
+444 IALFVGDYFV

-469 QQKLDGRVLPIVVNV
+469 QQKLDGCVLPIVVNV

-514 HGMLSDVAYPLLSG
+514 HGMLSDVTYPLLSG

-543 EHWLERPETLRRFAR
+543 EHWLERPATLRRFAR
-558 HYRTGQPMPEALIE
+558 HYRTGQPMPDLLIE
-572 RLHAAQRFNQGF
+572 RLRAAWRFNQGF
-584 ATTEFVAAALFDME
+584 ATTEFLAAALFDME
-598 LHLIADP
+598 LHLVADAS
-605 GAIDVA
+605 AIDVV
-611 EFETRTLSA
+611 EFERRTLSA
-620 IGMPSAIATRHSAP
+620 IGMPSAIATRHAAP

-669 GDDFDPELA
+669 GDDFDPTLA

-683 FVYAA
+683 FIYAA
-688 GNTREPDVAYRAF
+688 GNRRQPDEAYRAF
-701 RGADPSPDALL
+701 RGSDPSPDALL
-712 RKRGLAEN
+712 RKRGLAD

>member
-1 VEDRPDAL
+1 
-9 VAHWRPTGLTR
+9 
-20 RLRKV
+20 
-25 RLSPKFIGMDQLS
+25 MDQLS
-38 PPADN
+38 PVIDN
-43 PLLASWDAPFG
+43 PLLESWDTPFG
-54 APPFDRIRPEHFA
+54 APPFDRIRPEHYS
-67 PAFDAALASRR
+67 PAFDAALAKRR
-78 AEIGRIVADPAAPS
+78 AEIAAIVADPAAPT
-92 FDNTIVALERAGAR
+92 FDNTIVALERAGALLR
-106 LKRVS
+106 RVS
-111 AAFFHLA
+111 ATFFHLA
-118 SAETSDEIERIE
+118 GAEASDEIERIE
-130 RDIAPV
+130 RDIAPA

-153 VEALHQARGRLA
+153 VDAIYQAREN
-165 LDSEAAR
+165 LDLEAEAAR
-172 TLERWRVAFK
+172 TLERWRVAFA

-188 DARKKGRLAA
+188 DADKKARLGA
-198 IGERLASLGALF
+198 IGERLASLGAIF

-225 DGSDDLAG
+225 DGPDDLAG

-248 RGFPGKYAVTLSRSS
+248 RSLPGKCVVTLSRSS
-263 YEPFMQASA
+263 YEPFIQFSA
-272 RRDLREKVF
+272 RRDLRERAF
-281 RAFVARGAGGGAHD
+281 RAFVTRGASGGAHD

-321 FRLADSMAKTPE
+321 FRLADSMAKAPR
-333 AALEL
+333 AALDL
-338 MRRVWAPARAQALR
+338 MRRVWAPARAQELR
-352 EAEALQAMI
+352 EAEALQATI

-372 WDWRYYAD
+372 WDWRYYAE

-388 IDQSELKPY
+388 VDQSEIRPY
-397 LSLEAMIAA
+397 LPLEGMIAA

-416 VSFVARDDVRLPNA
+416 VSFVERDDVRLPNA
-430 DARAWTAIG
+430 EARAWTTLG

-444 IALFVGDYFA
+444 IALFIGDYFA
-454 RDSKH
+454 RGSKH

-558 HYRTGQPMPEALIE
+558 HHRTGEPMPEALIE
-572 RLHAAQRFNQGF
+572 RLAAARRFNQGF

-598 LHLIADP
+598 LHLVADP

-611 EFETRTLSA
+611 EFERRTLA
-620 IGMPSAIATRHSAP
+620 EIGMPSAIATRHSAP

-645 AAGYY
+645 SAGYY
-650 SYLWSEALDAD
+650 SYLWSEVLDAD
-661 AFEAFEQA
+661 AFEAFEEA
-669 GDDFDPELA
+669 GDDFDPALA

-688 GNTREPDVAYRAF
+688 GNTREPDEAYRRF

-712 RKRGLAEN
+712 RKRGLADS

>member
-1 VEDRPDAL
+1 
-9 VAHWRPTGLTR
+9 
-20 RLRKV
+20 
-25 RLSPKFIGMDQLS
+25 MDQPS
-38 PPADN
+38 PAADN
-43 PLLASWDAPFG
+43 PLLQPWNAPFG
-54 APPFDRIRPEHFA
+54 APPFDRVRPEHFL
-67 PAFDAALASRR
+67 PAFEAALAERR
-78 AEIGRIVADPAAPS
+78 AEIAAIVGNPQQPTFA
-92 FDNTIVALERAGAR
+92 NTIAALERAGGLLR
-106 LKRVS
+106 RVS
-111 AAFFHLA
+111 GAFFHLA
-118 SAETSDEIERIE
+118 GAQTSDAIERIE
-130 RDIAPV
+130 RDVAPI
-136 LSRERNAILLDD
+136 LARERSAILLDD

-153 VEALHQARGRLA
+153 VEALFHARERLG
-165 LDSEAAR
+165 LDAEAAR

-188 DARKKGRLAA
+188 APDRKARLAA
-198 IGERLASLGALF
+198 IGERLATLGALF

-219 AFALVL
+219 AFALIL
-225 DGSDDLAG
+225 DGPDDLAG
-233 LPESFVAAAAQAAAS
+233 LPESFVSAAAEAAAA
-248 RGFPGKYAVTLSRSS
+248 RGRPGKHAVTLSRSS
-263 YEPFMQASA
+263 YEPFMQFSA
-272 RRDLREKVF
+272 RRDLREKAF

-295 NAAIMRE
+295 NGAIMRE

-312 LLGFPSFAA
+312 LLGYASFAA
-321 FRLADSMAKTPE
+321 FRLADAMAKTPQ
-333 AALEL
+333 AALDL
-338 MRRVWAPARAQALR
+338 MQRVWAPARAQALR
-352 EAEALQAMI
+352 EAEALQATI
-361 AAEGGNFELKA
+361 AAEGCNFQLAA
-372 WDWRYYAD
+372 WDWRYYAE

-388 IDQSELKPY
+388 VDQSEVAPY
-397 LSLEAMIAA
+397 LPLEGMIAA

-416 VSFVARDDVRLPNA
+416 VSFVARDDMRLPNA
-430 DARAWTAIG
+430 DARAWTALG

-514 HGMLSDVAYPLLSG
+514 HGMMSDVTYPLLSG

-558 HYRTGQPMPEALIE
+558 HHRTGEPMPEALIE
-572 RLHAAQRFNQGF
+572 RLAAARRFNQGF

-598 LHLIADP
+598 LHLVADP
-605 GAIDVA
+605 GALDVA
-611 EFETRTLSA
+611 EFERRTLA
-620 IGMPSAIATRHSAP
+620 EIGMPSAVATRHSAP

-645 AAGYY
+645 SAGYY

-669 GDDFDPELA
+669 GDDFDPALA

-688 GNTREPDVAYRAF
+688 GNTREPDEAYRRF

>member
-1 VEDRPDAL
+1 MNDRS
-9 VAHWRPTGLTR
+9 RP
-20 RLRKV
+20 V
-25 RLSPKFIGMDQLS
+25 D
-38 PPADN
+38 D
-43 PLLASWDAPFG
+43 PLLAPWDAPFG

-67 PAFDAALASRR
+67 PAFAAALADRR
-78 AEIGRIVADPAAPS
+78 AEIAAIVADPAAPS
-92 FDNTIVALERAGAR
+92 FDNTIVALERSGAL

-118 SAETSDEIERIE
+118 GAETGDEIERIE

-136 LSRERNAILLDD
+136 LARERNAILLND

-153 VEALHQARGRLA
+153 VEALHQARDRLA

-172 TLERWRVAFK
+172 TLERWRVAFT

-188 DARKKGRLAA
+188 DAETKARLAA
-198 IGERLASLGALF
+198 VGERLASLGALF

-219 AFALVL
+219 AFVLVL
-225 DGSDDLAG
+225 DGPDDLAG
-233 LPESFVAAAAQAAAS
+233 LPQSLVAAAAQAAAA
-248 RGFPGKYAVTLSRSS
+248 RGHPGKHVVTLSRSS
-263 YEPFMQASA
+263 YEPFMQFSA
-272 RRDLREKVF
+272 RRDLRERAF
-281 RAFVARGAGGGAHD
+281 RAFVARGAGGGEHD
-295 NAAIMRE
+295 NAAIMGE

-312 LLGFPSFAA
+312 LLGYDSFAH
-321 FRLADSMAKTPE
+321 FRLADTMAKTPE

-338 MRRVWAPARAQALR
+338 MRRVWAPARARALR
-352 EAEALQAMI
+352 EAEALQDMI
-361 AAEGGNFELKA
+361 AAEGGNFQLQP
-372 WDWRYYAD
+372 WDWRYYAE

-388 IDQSELKPY
+388 VDQSELRPY
-397 LSLEAMIAA
+397 LPLEAMIAA

-416 VSFVARDDVRLPNA
+416 VSFVARDDVPLANG
-430 DARAWTAIG
+430 DARAWTAVG

-444 IALFVGDYFA
+444 IALFVGDYFV

-469 QQKLDGRVLPIVVNV
+469 QQKLDGCVLPIVVNV

-514 HGMLSDVAYPLLSG
+514 HGMLSDVTYPLLSG

-543 EHWLERPETLRRFAR
+543 EHWLERPATLRRFAR
-558 HYRTGQPMPEALIE
+558 HYRTGQPMPDLLIE
-572 RLHAAQRFNQGF
+572 RLRAARRFNQGF
-584 ATTEFVAAALFDME
+584 ATTEFLAAALFDME
-598 LHLIADP
+598 LHLVADAS
-605 GAIDVA
+605 AIDVV
-611 EFETRTLSA
+611 EFERRTLSA
-620 IGMPSAIATRHSAP
+620 IGMPSAIATRHAAP

-669 GDDFDPELA
+669 GDDFDPTLA

-683 FVYAA
+683 FIYAA
-688 GNTREPDVAYRAF
+688 GNRRQPDEAYRAF
-701 RGADPSPDALL
+701 RGSDPSPDALL
-712 RKRGLAEN
+712 RKRGLAD